1 MDKQAAE
8 KRLNAVILSVA
19 KDLALRVFMAM
30 RDSSSPAAPQNDSA
44 VAFFRSLFGSALPNA
59 W

>member
-30 RDSSSPAAPQNDSA
+30 RDSSSPAAPQNDS
-44 VAFFRSLFGSALPNA
+44 VGAFFRSL
-59 W
+59 